1 MAKREGGGSMNDLQV
16 FNSPEFGDI
25 RAVEVDGEP
34 WFVGK
39 DMAEALGYS
48 NSRDA
53 LAKHVDDED
62 KAAVAIRDGSQN
74 RDMTI
79 INESGVYSLIFSSR
93 LESAKKF
100 KHWVTSEVL
109 PTIRKHGAYIAPS
122 AQPEGVEAAALQA
135 VVQPITAALEALT
148 GMVQA
153 MSQRL
158 DGLEQSRNEM
168 KSLPPPPERNPFDDD
183 NPFAGPPKPSSIPA
197 RKLWMRLVNEKL
209 DLLSQRFGK
218 SHSAILH
225 KIYQDM
231 EESFQTVL
239 DEERCRV
246 MEEQGLE
253 KCSVLLAIFFDPELR
268 DYFQRYVDIN
278 LAPEN
283 RGW

>member
-1 MAKREGGGSMNDLQV
+1 MNELQV

-25 RAVEVDGEP
+25 RAVEIEGEP

-39 DMAEALGYS
+39 DMAAALGYS
-48 NSRDA
+48 NPRDA

-62 KAAVAIRDGSQN
+62 KNTVAFCDGTPGN
-74 RDMTI
+74 PNLTI
-79 INESGVYSLIFSSR
+79 INESGVYSLIFSSK

-100 KHWVTSEVL
+100 KRWVTAEVL
-109 PTIRKHGAYIAPS
+109 PTIRRQGAYITPQV
-122 AQPEGVEAAALQA
+122 QPQGVEAFTA
-135 VVQPITAALEALT
+135 VLETLTTAVQTLT
-148 GMVQA
+148 RRMDAV
-153 MSQRL
+153 
-158 DGLEQSRNEM
+158 EQGRNEM

-183 NPFAGPPKPSSIPA
+183 NPFAGPPKPSSILA

-209 DLLSQRFGK
+209 ELLSTRFGK
-218 SHSAILH
+218 SNNAILH

-231 EESFQTVL
+231 EEHFDTVM

-253 KCSVLLAIFFDPELR
+253 KCSVLLAIFFDLELR
-268 DYFQRYVDIN
+268 DYFQRYIDCN

>member
-1 MAKREGGGSMNDLQV
+1 MNELQV

-39 DMAEALGYS
+39 DMAKALGYS
-48 NSRDA
+48 DTAQAIRN
-53 LAKHVDDED
+53 HVDDED
-62 KAAVAIRDGSQN
+62 KGVVEMTTPGGKQN
-74 RDMTI
+74 VQI
-79 INESGVYSLIFSSR
+79 INESGVYSLIFSSK

-100 KHWVTSEVL
+100 KRWVTAEVL
-109 PTIRKHGAYIAPS
+109 PAIRRQGAYITPQ
-122 AQPEGVEAAALQA
+122 AQPQGVEAF
-135 VVQPITAALEALT
+135 TAALETLT
-148 GMVQA
+148 TAVQTLTRRMDA
-153 MSQRL
+153 V
-158 DGLEQSRNEM
+158 EQGRNEM

-183 NPFAGPPKPSSIPA
+183 NPFAGPPKPSSILA

-209 DLLSQRFGK
+209 ELLSTRFGK
-218 SHSAILH
+218 SNNAILH

-231 EESFQTVL
+231 EEHFDTVM

-268 DYFQRYVDIN
+268 DYFQRYIDCN